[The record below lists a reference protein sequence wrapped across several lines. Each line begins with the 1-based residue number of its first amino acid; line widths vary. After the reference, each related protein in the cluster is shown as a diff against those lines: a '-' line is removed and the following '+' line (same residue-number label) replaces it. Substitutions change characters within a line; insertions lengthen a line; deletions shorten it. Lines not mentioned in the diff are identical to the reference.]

1 MLNNSKEINE
11 IYSQIGEKISQA
23 RKSSKRKIDPISK
36 KLKINLFYL
45 KKIEDGDFENIPE
58 GIYIRGYLKSYAKFL
73 NIDILVELKNIDK
86 ILNKKNTSGINVLE
100 NPLPSKLLIYFM
112 TFACV
117 LAIVMFIFTTKENEI
132 NTNLKSENNEN
143 KKNLDKNLLNE
154 YSENNVMDLQKEYQ
168 DLTHN
173 PDEDITG
180 FSNDYLSLN
189 EKTVELAFFE
199 ETWIQIFDQNNVL
212 HQSGLFNN
220 ESLFLK
226 VDEKNSDYVIDTGNL
241 GGFKVL
247 FNGKVLKKIGQS
259 GEVKKKILLS
269 TLLKELKKKSY

>member
-11 IYSQIGEKISQA
+11 LYSQIGEKISQA
-23 RKSSKRKIDPISK
+23 RKSSKRKISPISK

-58 GIYIRGYLKSYAKFL
+58 GVYIRGYLKSYAKFL

-86 ILNKKNTSGINVLE
+86 ILNKKNTSGINVLK

-117 LAIVMFIFTTKENEI
+117 LAIAMFVFTTKENEM

-154 YSENNVMDLQKEYQ
+154 YSENNVMDLQKKYQ
-168 DLTHN
+168 DLMHN

-180 FSNDYLSLN
+180 ISNDYLNLN

-241 GGFKVL
+241 GGFKIL
-247 FNGKVLKKIGQS
+247 FNGRVLKKIGQS

-269 TLLKELKKKSY
+269 TLLEELKKKSY